1 MQLVNRG
8 SLSASVTSLFG
19 ISTPTAGSPTT
30 PTLSTTG
37 LGGVVMHPGDY
48 AAVVH
53 ALDTINNGRSVIKS
67 TVVVSNNA
75 KAEINGVV
83 QEPLGGDQQHQH
95 RGDDQHQRNGR
106 CRHADHHH
114 PADLSRRLRDLDLR
128 HLLRAPSTAPR
139 PRPTQGT
146 PIPPQKTANTVSSV
160 ATIPDGFVIALG
172 GLVTRT
178 TGRSETRIPL
188 LGSIPFLGALFRSTS
203 DTDSDSRFY
212 VFIHASVL
220 RHAAFADLRHS
231 SDVSADDAELHDKTW
246 PQLTPRFHQVVFASY
261 CQSASIPYTSLH
273 GDAYEYANKF
283 FGASGSRVGELTSQC
298 PLSAFAHSSGRARRS
313 SAEMSRWRPKALP
326 GHLC

>member
-1 MQLVNRG
+1 
-8 SLSASVTSLFG
+8 
-19 ISTPTAGSPTT
+19 
-30 PTLSTTG
+30 
-37 LGGVVMHPGDY
+37 MHPGDY

-83 QEPLGGDQQHQH
+83 QEPLVATNSTNTVATTSISGT
-95 RGDDQHQRNGR
+95 DDAGTQITITPQISAADYVTLTYAITQSAFNG
-106 CRHADHHH
+106 A
-114 PADLSRRLRDLDLR
+114 
-128 HLLRAPSTAPR
+128 
-139 PRPTQGT
+139 PTQTNTGT
-146 PIPPQKTANTVSSV
+146 PIPPEKTANTVSSV

-231 SDVSADDAELHDKTW
+231 SDVSADEAELHDKSW
-246 PQLTPRFHQVVFASY
+246 PQLTPRF
-261 CQSASIPYTSLH
+261 I
-273 GDAYEYANKF
+273 K
-283 FGASGSRVGELTSQC
+283 
-298 PLSAFAHSSGRARRS
+298 
-313 SAEMSRWRPKALP
+313 
-326 GHLC
+326 